1 MKYAINDLSVQ
12 ADLRSKSSEAGRNY
26 KIIDRV

>member
-1 MKYAINDLSVQ
+1 MNVTNDFSVK
-12 ADLRSKSSEAGRNY
+12 ADLRSKSSEAGRSQ